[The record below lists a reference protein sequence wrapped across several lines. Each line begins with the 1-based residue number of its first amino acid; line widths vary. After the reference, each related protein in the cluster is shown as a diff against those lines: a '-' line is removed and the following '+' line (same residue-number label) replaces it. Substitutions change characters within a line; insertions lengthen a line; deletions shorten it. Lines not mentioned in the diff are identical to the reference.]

1 MISSSLILK
10 KDHDGNNQT
19 SNTIVWIIPL
29 MIYSI
34 KTKTMMGEEMMS
46 SSPIFEKGHR
56 WNNQTSN
63 TIVWLIPLMTHSM
76 KNDDG

>member
-1 MISSSLILK
+1 
-10 KDHDGNNQT
+10 
-19 SNTIVWIIPL
+19 
-29 MIYSI
+29 
-34 KTKTMMGEEMMS
+34 MGEEMMS